1 METINY
7 QQFFQQGS
15 KGWPPVQGA
24 YMLPA
29 TPHVCSTRHVD
40 SSLLPCFQLWAPFSD
55 NRKVNLLFILEEE
68 TIRNPSKKFQELQH
82 SEGEKTA

>member
-40 SSLLPCFQLWAPFSD
+40 SSLLPCFQLWAPPPAFSD

-68 TIRNPSKKFQELQH
+68 TILEPLQKI
-82 SEGEKTA
+82 SRVTTF